1 MSISSS
7 ADTDIGTR
15 AATARAS
22 YDFSGHRAVVTGA
35 ARGIGLPVATALTAR
50 GADVIGWD
58 LEAPRRRGGV
68 AFVEADVTDFAA
80 VARALGET
88 IDLCGPPDILV
99 NNAGYAGPTLPL
111 DAYDAAEW
119 RRIVDVNLLGTFHVC
134 RSVVPA
140 MREAGWGRI
149 VNVASLAGKEGTP
162 NASAYSAAKAG
173 VLALTK
179 ALGKE
184 LAETGVLVNAIAPAA
199 VRTDLLEQMAEA
211 HVATMIAKSPMKR
224 LGEPEEVANIV
235 LWLCSASCT
244 FSTGAVFDLS
254 GGRATY

>member
-1 MSISSS
+1 MSGAS
-7 ADTDIGTR
+7 GQ
-15 AATARAS
+15 AS
-22 YDFSGHRAVVTGA
+22 YDFSGHRAIVTGA
-35 ARGIGLPVATALTAR
+35 ARGIGLAVAKALSAS
-50 GADVIGWD
+50 GADVVGWD
-58 LEAPRRRGGV
+58 IEPSPAGAGMACLH
-68 AFVEADVTDFAA
+68 ADVTEFAA
-80 VARALGET
+80 VGRALRET
-88 IDLCGPPDILV
+88 IELRGPPDIVV

-111 DAYDAAEW
+111 DAYDVAEW

-140 MREAGWGRI
+140 MRDAGWGRI
-149 VNVASLAGKEGTP
+149 VNIASLAGKEGTP

-173 VLALTK
+173 VIALTK

-184 LAETGVLVNAIAPAA
+184 LAGTGVLVNAIAPAA
-199 VRTDLLEQMAEA
+199 VRTDLLGQMDQA

-224 LGEPEEVANIV
+224 LGEPDEVAELV
-235 LWLCSASCT
+235 RWLCSASCT